1 MNVEKKKLYTKA
13 ALKVVPPIFLF
24 WSMTSEAD
32 VGHLAIEVEP
42 SHQYSI
48 TFCCCAMD
56 GSRGA
61 VWHGSAHEAKIC
73 HVISPC
79 GRSRTDIHQFL
90 LKVYGDRTVTKQVV
104 GGAGDSGSLC
114 WHRFLRAQHLGS
126 CSLHSYW
133 WWLCWKCVFYSWEFA
148 LWNSA
153 IVTFLNFPWK

>member
-48 TFCCCAMD
+48 TFCCHETD

-61 VWHGSAHEAKIC
+61 V
-73 HVISPC
+73 
-79 GRSRTDIHQFL
+79 
-90 LKVYGDRTVTKQVV
+90 
-104 GGAGDSGSLC
+104 
-114 WHRFLRAQHLGS
+114 
-126 CSLHSYW
+126 
-133 WWLCWKCVFYSWEFA
+133 
-148 LWNSA
+148 
-153 IVTFLNFPWK
+153 